1 MTRPDIRVLEAL
13 PPAWA
18 HVRRVLFQPF
28 DIGRWLILGFLSF
41 LQSLGEGGFNVN
53 LPSFSGPERAEP
65 VDRKVLQEVLRWVS
79 EHWPLLM
86 GICGVLL
93 VLGVGLVLLL
103 MWLSARGTFAYL
115 DCIVTNRAEVRR
127 PWRAHRAIAN
137 SYFAFRVVVG
147 LVTLAVLV
155 AITVPVVVLVAGRL
169 RAREGLR
176 AGIREYGMRD
186 AGCEPW
192 AVPQGPP
199 RPISPSPH
207 GAGSLDRW
215 AHWRSVRNEEG
226 EGASGDSSLLVALI
240 VWAVLLFL
248 VVLAS
253 VVLNVLLVDFVAPV
267 QYLTKV
273 GAFEALKAVWGL
285 VTSHVGVFL
294 LYLIV
299 RLALALA
306 VGCGIFV
313 LGCLTC
319 CVFFCMTAIPVVSQ
333 TVLQPVYALFRAFP
347 LFVLRQFG
355 PAWDVFAPTTSDAP
369 SGPVPPTV

>member
-1 MTRPDIRVLEAL
+1 MPRADVRVLEAL

-28 DIGRWLILGFLSF
+28 GVGRWLTLGFLSF
-41 LQSLGEGGFNVN
+41 LQSLGEGGFNVH

-65 VDRKVLQEVLRWVS
+65 VDREVLQEVLRWVS
-79 EHWPLLM
+79 EHWPFLL

-93 VLGVGLVLLL
+93 VLGIGLVLLL
-103 MWLSARGTFAYL
+103 VWLSARGTFAYL

-127 PWRAHRAIAN
+127 PWREHRAIAN
-137 SYFAFRVVVG
+137 SYFGFRVVVG
-147 LVTLAVLV
+147 LIILAVIV
-155 AITVPVVVLVAGRL
+155 VITVPVVVLAASRL
-169 RAREGLR
+169 RTGEGLR
-176 AGIREYGMRD
+176 AWVLEYGMRD
-186 AGCEPW
+186 AECEI
-192 AVPQGPP
+192 AMHALG
-199 RPISPSPH
+199 
-207 GAGSLDRW
+207 GGGD
-215 AHWRSVRNEEG
+215 
-226 EGASGDSSLLVALI
+226 GASIDPTVLVVLI
-240 VWAVLLFL
+240 VWAVLLIL

-253 VVLNVLLVDFVAPV
+253 VVLDLLLVDFVAPV

-313 LGCLTC
+313 VGCLTC
-319 CVFFCMTAIPVVSQ
+319 CVFFCIAAIPVVSQ

-347 LFVLRQFG
+347 LFVLRQWG
-355 PAWDVFAPTTSDAP
+355 PAWDVFVPPTSDAP
-369 SGPVPPTV
+369 SGPMPPTV